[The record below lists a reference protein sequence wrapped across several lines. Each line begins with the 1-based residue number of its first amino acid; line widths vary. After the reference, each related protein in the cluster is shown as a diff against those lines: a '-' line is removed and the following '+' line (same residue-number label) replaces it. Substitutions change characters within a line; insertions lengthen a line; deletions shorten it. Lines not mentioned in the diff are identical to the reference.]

1 MEPLLMNKAVNSQLH
16 KIVADE
22 ESSDQCSV
30 KWHRFAIL
38 KDISDLV
45 LGCFYNLVIKSPDKL

>member
-1 MEPLLMNKAVNSQLH
+1 MNKAVNSQLH